1 MILELVSRIISI
13 LDQHEGIDVY
23 VFGSVLT
30 REDPADL
37 DVLVV
42 YQDRDGLRRFLD
54 HVDCRSGA
62 LPIDVTAMTSAELA
76 RSGFLV
82 RSKAIMI
89 REFRPT

>member
-1 MILELVSRIISI
+1 MILELLSRIGSI

-30 REDPADL
+30 RDDAADL
-37 DVLVV
+37 DVLVI

-54 HVDCRSGA
+54 RVDCRSGA
-62 LPIDVTAMTSAELA
+62 LPIDVTAMTPGELA
-76 RSGFLV
+76 SSGFLV
-82 RSKAIMI
+82 RSKAIRI